1 VWTEHAELV
10 ALGIDEHDPCRVET
24 LPDVAAPRAERDDS
38 LDLGIKFVRVQV
50 DVQPILD
57 GLVLGHGDEAQA
69 RIAVLVRADDYLV
82 IGLKQD
88 LLVENRRP
96 EPGDGSRI
104 ARVDDELVETDGH
117 RAMLSGTACHGTP
130 KLASS
135 SVGHGH

>member
-1 VWTEHAELV
+1 M
-10 ALGIDEHDPCRVET
+10 GVET
-24 LPDVAAPRAERDDS
+24 LPYVAAPRAERDDS

-57 GLVLGHGDEAQA
+57 GLVLGQGDEAQA

-96 EPGDGSRI
+96 EPG
-104 ARVDDELVETDGH
+104 EQNTH
-117 RAMLSGTACHGTP
+117 
-130 KLASS
+130 
-135 SVGHGH
+135 